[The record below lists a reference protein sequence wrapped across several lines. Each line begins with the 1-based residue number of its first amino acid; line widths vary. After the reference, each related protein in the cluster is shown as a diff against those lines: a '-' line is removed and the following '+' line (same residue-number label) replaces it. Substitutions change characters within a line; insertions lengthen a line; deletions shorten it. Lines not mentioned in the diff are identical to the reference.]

1 MADIR
6 HARCHCGAVAFAV
19 TLTDGLNTA
28 RRCSCSFCRMR
39 GAVVVSA
46 PLTGITV
53 TKGEDKLTEYR
64 FNTGTA
70 RHFFCSVCGIYTFH
84 QRRSNPNEYGVNVAC
99 FENVSPFDFPE
110 VTVMDGVNHPADG
123 DSGVFGYLSFRKRTS
138 TEAS

>member
-1 MADIR
+1 MRSAIVARWYLPSHCLMALIPR
-6 HARCHCGAVAFAV
+6 GAAAVLLPNAGAVA
-19 TLTDGLNTA
+19 
-28 RRCSCSFCRMR
+28 
-39 GAVVVSA
+39 VSA
-46 PLTGITV
+46 PLSGITV

-110 VTVMDGVNHPADG
+110 VTVMDGLTILWTGIVGFLAI
-123 DSGVFGYLSFRKRTS
+123 SFRKK
-138 TEAS
+138 

>member
-6 HARCHCGAVAFAV
+6 HAQCHCGAVKFTV
-19 TLTDGLNTA
+19 ELTDGLNTA

-46 PLTGITV
+46 PLTGIKV
-53 TKGEDKLTEYR
+53 TQGADTLTEYR

-70 RHFFCSVCGIYTFH
+70 RHFFCSICGIYTFH

-99 FENVSPFDFPE
+99 LENVTPFDFPE
-110 VTVMDGVNHPADG
+110 VVVKIGRAHV
-123 DSGVFGYLSFRKRTS
+123 
-138 TEAS
+138 